1 MANVGTAKIEF
12 EADTS
17 GVSKD
22 LEAKMDAA
30 LSKVVDAVSGSMDSV
45 EADFNRAGSSFDS
58 VADGAEDAGRGIS
71 SAFDSA
77 AERASAALN
86 GVDGDGF
93 DRASSSATSAAG
105 AVDRAFT
112 DAASR
117 AESSLRG
124 VDGDGFRNASS
135 SASSSA
141 TSISDRMGQAAAS
154 VRSAWDNTASAMSSS
169 FRETASNAESAFSGL
184 GGKLTAGAG
193 GFMALAGASNVVSD
207 AFAKNTSIED
217 TTAVLEVL
225 TGSTETAKTTMDG
238 LVESNWDT
246 PIAFDIW
253 ADAGKTLI
261 AFGMEADD
269 VSDTVTALGEA
280 GAASG
285 EGAEGLQ
292 RLARAFGQSLATGT
306 MQNDTLNQLMESGV
320 PALDILANHYG
331 VTAEEMK
338 SMASEGLDAEEAV
351 AVLTEGIMEG
361 TSGVAG
367 ETAAFEGTMSK
378 LAGTTSGTLAN
389 LGSAFINVTSSAI
402 GPALEGVTTFAA
414 GLTEKIYDLQGVIEW
429 FYGSSTAAEVLRGV
443 VVVLGV
449 AFAAAFT
456 PALVGVIRAAAGAL
470 RGVGAAVWA
479 ATGPVGLIIG
489 AIAGLVAA
497 FVLLWNRSEKFR
509 DFWKGLWAGIQEAVA
524 PVVDWITEK
533 FELIKGAWG
542 DLVSAFTSDGAVEG
556 DGALGK
562 LVGVDRAN
570 AILGTLQTVKGA
582 WQDITRAFT
591 SDEAVEGDGALGM
604 LIGTDRANTI
614 LGAIQTVKGG
624 WDKFTDGVTGAF
636 DLIFKGDY
644 TAAFRNAF
652 GVEEDAPI
660 IGTILTIRDTL
671 MELPDLAQGVADILF
686 RGDFTGLPFG
696 LEEDSPI
703 VDILFRIRDAV
714 QEVWSR
720 IQDLG
725 GAFRDAAGAIFSAGW
740 DSIVSIFGAIVS
752 VAGSLWGAFK
762 SIAGAVW
769 DLVQALAPVLMPILK
784 VVGAIIGGVIVGAF
798 FALMGALRVVAGLF
812 TGLAKVIGWLA
823 ENVLSPLIG
832 LIATIVSWLVD
843 KFAGALSWVAD
854 LLGSVFSGIGPALSG
869 IWEFIQESW
878 ASFTEWLGE
887 AWAGLQEIWAEYGQP
902 VVDFV
907 IGAFT
912 RLWDFLS
919 LVGRLIGAAFEVLWT
934 GLGKAWEAWGQP
946 VVDWVIGA
954 FEFLWSGLEVVF
966 GWVSAA
972 WDFLWSGL
980 QAAWSTFGQPVVDF
994 VVAAFQRWWSGIQ
1007 NIFGWFRDA
1016 WNGVWNFVS
1025 GIWASYGQPVINRVS
1040 GAFDWVK
1047 FQIEKALWNI
1057 RNYIDLAGFK
1067 IRALWAEYV
1076 QPMIDWVTDGF
1087 ADLMDTI
1094 RGWKDNVI
1102 GWFSDA
1108 GSWLVDAGK
1117 NIIQGLIDGATSLL
1131 SNIGNFFL
1139 DVLPDWVK
1147 DPFKRALGIESPS
1160 KIFAGYGRDIGDGL
1174 VAGIRGSESA
1184 VASATGELAA
1194 SAASN
1199 FDPGAIVA
1207 PVGVTPSV
1215 TAPAGA
1221 GGDMGAET
1229 TASLEGMTNAFTAT
1243 TNVAAP
1249 AFTALAG
1256 SVAND
1261 EAATITPAMARASA
1275 GMTNFATTTAVQS
1288 AGVVSPA
1295 FTNMAYGIQNNRAG
1309 VIDPAFSGIESH
1321 LRNMSNQFP
1330 GDIHGIVNPAVSA
1343 MGTHLTNAKVGV
1355 IDPAFDGIRSGL
1367 STVVGAFANGAR
1379 DVGVHME
1386 TMRRNTADPVRF
1398 TMNSIFSDGL
1408 VEMWNSVSG
1417 MIGTKTMA
1425 KKYASFHTGGIMP
1438 GYTPG
1443 RDVHRFVSPTGGVL
1457 DLSGGEPVLR
1467 PEVGKVLG
1475 SDWVH
1480 GVNSAARAEGTGGV
1494 SRFLEHQHFA
1504 NGGFMNFARGGYIP
1518 QTPFFGGGVS
1528 AIGRSHEAFVERF
1541 FPGIFTL
1548 TSANR
1553 SGDGGHHGTGRA
1565 TDWQDNGAQW
1575 PTPASKALSRAIA
1588 ATYPNSLE
1596 LIHWPTDGWS
1606 NIRNGRPATYDAG
1619 TNAGHANHVHWA
1631 TAGPVTA
1638 DGISGALS
1646 EGAPIN
1652 WDIDWNGL
1660 LRSMVA
1666 DRLEAIE
1673 ATAASFSAPGLVGRI
1688 PSGTWEGMRDP
1699 SLDSMAKSMEE
1710 SWKVE
1715 GGEGAER
1722 WRPLAMQALQ
1732 RHGYNPADY
1741 IDAMIQQIQIES
1753 RGIPNAWNEW
1763 DENWLRGTPSGG
1775 LLQVIEPTYRRIR
1788 RSYPEAF
1795 EGLPDDMLFPLTNL
1809 TAGVGAVRQD
1819 WGGPGN
1825 RWPTRDGYH
1834 SGGDLP
1840 EGQGWFF
1847 KSALDRE
1854 KVLSPRQTQSF
1865 EQLVN
1870 WLDSTDTPAIR
1881 PTARFGFGGAET
1893 GGGAVRTR
1901 EVRVTQHI
1909 HAIDPKRAGDTAADR
1924 LMDLII

>member
-22 LEAKMDAA
+22 LETKMDAA

-86 GVDGDGF
+86 GVDGGGF
-93 DRASSSATSAAG
+93 DRASSSASSAAG

-117 AESSLRG
+117 ADSSLRG

-169 FRETASNAESAFSGL
+169 FRETAANAESAFSGL
-184 GGKLTAGAG
+184 GGKLAAGAG

-225 TGSTETAKTTMDG
+225 TGSAGTAKTTMDG

-246 PIAFDIW
+246 PIPLDIW
-253 ADAGKTLI
+253 ADAGKTLV
-261 AFGMEADD
+261 AFGMDAED

-292 RLARAFGQSLATGT
+292 RLARAVGQSLATGT
-306 MQNDTLNQLMESGV
+306 MQNDTLIQLMESSV
-320 PALDILANHYG
+320 PALDILGNHYG

-338 SMASEGLDAEEAV
+338 KMASEGLDAEEAV

-367 ETAAFEGTMSK
+367 ETAAFDGTMSK
-378 LAGTTSGTLAN
+378 LAETTSGTLGN
-389 LGSAFINVTSSAI
+389 LGAAFINVTSSAI
-402 GPALEGVTTFAA
+402 GPALGGITTFAA
-414 GLTEKIYDLQGVIEW
+414 GLTKKIYDLQGVIDW

-443 VVVLGV
+443 IVVLGV

-456 PALVGVIRAAAGAL
+456 PALVGVITAAAGAL
-470 RGVGAAVWA
+470 RGFGAAIWA
-479 ATGPVGLIIG
+479 ATGPAGLVIG
-489 AIAGLVAA
+489 AIAGIVAA
-497 FVLLWNRSEKFR
+497 FVLLWNRSETFR
-509 DFWKGLWAGIQEAVA
+509 DFWKGLWAGIQEAIA

-542 DLVSAFTSDGAVEG
+542 ELTAAFSGGDDGF
-556 DGALGK
+556 GAL
-562 LVGVDRAN
+562 A
-570 AILGTLQTVKGA
+570 
-582 WQDITRAFT
+582 
-591 SDEAVEGDGALGM
+591 E
-604 LIGTDRANTI
+604 LIGMDAAEWVMD
-614 LGAIQTVKGG
+614 AITNVQDAWNGLTS
-624 WDKFTDGVTGAF
+624 
-636 DLIFKGDY
+636 LIFEGDY
-644 TAAFRNAF
+644 TGAFRNAF
-652 GVEEDAPI
+652 GLEEDDPI
-660 IGTILTIRDTL
+660 VGTLLTIRDIFV
-671 MELPDLAQGVADILF
+671 ELPDLAQGVADILF

-696 LEEDSPI
+696 LEEDSAI
-703 VDILFRIRDAV
+703 VDILFRMRDAV

-725 GAFRDAAGAIFSAGW
+725 GALRDAAGAIFAAGW
-740 DSIVSIFGAIVS
+740 DSIVSVLGAVAS

-832 LIATIVSWLVD
+832 LISTIVSWLVD

-878 ASFTEWLGE
+878 TSFTEWLGD

-946 VVDWVIGA
+946 VVDFVIAA

-1016 WNGVWNFVS
+1016 WNGVWDFVS
-1025 GIWASYGQPVINRVS
+1025 GIWTSYGQPVIDRVS
-1040 GAFDWVK
+1040 YAFDWVK
-1047 FQIEKALWNI
+1047 FQIEKALWYI
-1057 RNYIDLAGFK
+1057 RAYIDLAGFK

-1108 GSWLVDAGK
+1108 GSWLYDAGK
-1117 NIIQGLIDGATSLL
+1117 NIIEGLINGAQSLL
-1131 SNIGNFFL
+1131 KNIGNFFL

-1174 VAGIRGSESA
+1174 VAGIRGSEAA

-1194 SAASN
+1194 SAAAN

-1221 GGDMGAET
+1221 GDDMGAGT

-1295 FTNMAYGIQNNRAG
+1295 FTNMANRIQGDRAG

-1425 KKYASFHTGGIMP
+1425 KKYAAFKSGGIMP

-1475 SDWVH
+1475 TDWVH
-1480 GVNSAARAEGTGGV
+1480 GINSAARAEGTGGV
-1494 SRFLEHQHFA
+1494 ARFLEHQHFS
-1504 NGGFMNFARGGYIP
+1504 NGGFMRFARGGYIP

-1553 SGDGGHHGTGRA
+1553 PGDGGHHGAGRA

-1588 ATYPNSLE
+1588 ATYPGSLE
-1596 LIHWPTDGWS
+1596 LIHWPTDGWT
-1606 NIRNGRPATYDAG
+1606 NIKNGRPANYDAG

-1666 DRLEAIE
+1666 DRLEAID

-1722 WRPLAMQALQ
+1722 WRPLAMQALA

-1753 RGIPNAWNEW
+1753 RGIPNVWNEW
-1763 DENWLRGTPSGG
+1763 DSNYLRGTPSGG